1 VSLHH
6 RWHQRAGFC
15 NYGREQTAP
24 RAGAAIVV
32 ATTRCT
38 VVSLVYAGQLRN
50 QHDRKTLFDHPSIG
64 ESFTMDRRIFE
75 HDLIAT
81 ALPYW
86 ETEAAIVRRF
96 FRSKPSR
103 EDHIFW
109 LKAQL
114 WKELHPVDGY
124 FTGLQREL
132 TQLAANFPEI
142 DKTIGRHQYHA
153 LLEQLT
159 QEFNHYVLM
168 ADVLELL
175 LGHPISAGD
184 TFQLPQEKK
193 LGDMRRAYA
202 NSGSVVDKA
211 AVLVTEGGGARMFR
225 EGRKLKGGR
234 LERMIAGA
242 MEVVY
247 QDEKNHYKEAAGA
260 AARAIGSRRDLARM
274 KKAICEVSLQRV
286 YMRNEMFK
294 QPLADGE
301 IERSLSARR
310 RNGH

>member
-1 VSLHH
+1 M
-6 RWHQRAGFC
+6 
-15 NYGREQTAP
+15 N
-24 RAGAAIVV
+24 
-32 ATTRCT
+32 TTN
-38 VVSLVYAGQLRN
+38 V
-50 QHDRKTLFDHPSIG
+50 
-64 ESFTMDRRIFE
+64 E
-75 HDLIAT
+75 HELIAT

-96 FRSKPSR
+96 FNSKPSR
-103 EDHIFW
+103 DDHIFW

-124 FTGLQREL
+124 FTGLHKEL
-132 TQLAANFPEI
+132 NSLAANFPEI

-168 ADVLELL
+168 ADVLEFL
-175 LGHPISAGD
+175 LGHPVSASD
-184 TFQLPQEKK
+184 TCQLPQEKK
-193 LGDMRRAYA
+193 LGDIRRAYA

-247 QDEKNHYKEAAGA
+247 QDEKNHYKEAARE
-260 AARAIGSRRDLARM
+260 AARAVGGKPDLARM
-274 KKAICEVSLQRV
+274 KKAVCEVSLQRV

-294 QPLADGE
+294 QPLTDGK
-301 IERSLSARR
+301 IESSLSAHMRK
-310 RNGH
+310 GK

>member
-1 VSLHH
+1 MQGV
-6 RWHQRAGFC
+6 
-15 NYGREQTAP
+15 EQ
-24 RAGAAIVV
+24 
-32 ATTRCT
+32 
-38 VVSLVYAGQLRN
+38 
-50 QHDRKTLFDHPSIG
+50 
-64 ESFTMDRRIFE
+64 E
-75 HDLIAT
+75 LIAT

-86 ETEAAIVRRF
+86 EAEATIVRRF
-96 FRSKPSR
+96 FRSKPAR

-124 FTGLQREL
+124 FTGLQKEL
-132 TQLAANFPEI
+132 NNLVANFAEI
-142 DKTIGRHQYHA
+142 DKTIERHRYHS

-168 ADVLELL
+168 ADVLEYL
-175 LGHPISAGD
+175 LGRPISVGD

-193 LGDMRRAYA
+193 LGDLRRDYA
-202 NSGSVVDKA
+202 NSGSAIDKA

-234 LERMIAGA
+234 LERMIASA

-247 QDEKNHYKEAAGA
+247 QDEKNHYKEAAREA
-260 AARAIGSRRDLARM
+260 AGTVRSKQDLTRIKDAVR
-274 KKAICEVSLQRV
+274 EVSLQRV

-294 QPLADGE
+294 EPLTGDE
-301 IERSLSARR
+301 IRSCLASHIPHRR
-310 RNGH
+310 

>member
-1 VSLHH
+1 MKDV
-6 RWHQRAGFC
+6 
-15 NYGREQTAP
+15 EQ
-24 RAGAAIVV
+24 
-32 ATTRCT
+32 
-38 VVSLVYAGQLRN
+38 
-50 QHDRKTLFDHPSIG
+50 
-64 ESFTMDRRIFE
+64 E
-75 HDLIAT
+75 LIRT

-86 ETEAAIVRRF
+86 EAEATIVRRF
-96 FRSKPSR
+96 FKSKPPR

-124 FTGLQREL
+124 FTGLQKEL
-132 TQLAANFPEI
+132 NNLVASFPEI
-142 DKTIGRHQYHA
+142 DKTIGRHRYHS

-168 ADVLELL
+168 ADILEYL
-175 LGHPISAGD
+175 LGHPVSAED

-193 LGDMRRAYA
+193 LGNIRRAYA
-202 NSGSVVDKA
+202 NSGSAVDKA

-234 LERMIAGA
+234 LERMIASA

-247 QDEKNHYKEAAGA
+247 QDEKNHYKEAAREAAGA
-260 AARAIGSRRDLARM
+260 VQNKQDLTRM
-274 KKAICEVSLQRV
+274 KKAVHEVSRQRV

-294 QPLADGE
+294 EPLTSDE
-301 IERSLSARR
+301 IKSCLASQMPRIID
-310 RNGH
+310 

>member
-1 VSLHH
+1 MKD
-6 RWHQRAGFC
+6 A
-15 NYGREQTAP
+15 
-24 RAGAAIVV
+24 
-32 ATTRCT
+32 
-38 VVSLVYAGQLRN
+38 
-50 QHDRKTLFDHPSIG
+50 
-64 ESFTMDRRIFE
+64 E
-75 HDLIAT
+75 HELIAT

-124 FTGLQREL
+124 FTGLQKEL
-132 TQLAANFPEI
+132 NSLVASFSEI
-142 DKTIGRHQYHA
+142 DKTIGRHQYHS

-168 ADVLELL
+168 ADVLEFL
-175 LGHPISAGD
+175 LGHPVSASD

-193 LGDMRRAYA
+193 LGDIRRAYA
-202 NSGSVVDKA
+202 NSGSVVEKA

-247 QDEKNHYKEAAGA
+247 QDEKNHYKEAARE
-260 AARAIGSRRDLARM
+260 AARAVRNKQDLARM
-274 KKAICEVSLQRV
+274 KKAVHAVSRQRV

-294 QPLADGE
+294 EPLTGE
-301 IERSLSARR
+301 EIKTSLVSHR
-310 RNGH
+310 H

>member
-1 VSLHH
+1 MKN
-6 RWHQRAGFC
+6 A
-15 NYGREQTAP
+15 
-24 RAGAAIVV
+24 
-32 ATTRCT
+32 
-38 VVSLVYAGQLRN
+38 
-50 QHDRKTLFDHPSIG
+50 
-64 ESFTMDRRIFE
+64 E
-75 HDLIAT
+75 HELIAT

-96 FRSKPSR
+96 FRSKPRR

-124 FTGLQREL
+124 FTGLQKEL
-132 TQLAANFPEI
+132 NSLVASFSEI
-142 DKTIGRHQYHA
+142 DKTIGRHQYHS

-168 ADVLELL
+168 ADVLEFL
-175 LGHPISAGD
+175 LGHPVSASD

-193 LGDMRRAYA
+193 LGDIRRAYA
-202 NSGSVVDKA
+202 NSGSVVEKA

-247 QDEKNHYKEAAGA
+247 QDEKNHYKEAARE
-260 AARAIGSRRDLARM
+260 AARAVRNKQDLARM
-274 KKAICEVSLQRV
+274 KKAVHAVSRQRV

-294 QPLADGE
+294 EPLTSDE
-301 IERSLSARR
+301 IKKSLARS
-310 RNGH
+310 RN

>member
-1 VSLHH
+1 MKDI
-6 RWHQRAGFC
+6 
-15 NYGREQTAP
+15 EQE
-24 RAGAAIVV
+24 V
-32 ATTRCT
+32 
-38 VVSLVYAGQLRN
+38 
-50 QHDRKTLFDHPSIG
+50 IG
-64 ESFTMDRRIFE
+64 
-75 HDLIAT
+75 T

-86 ETEAAIVRRF
+86 EVEATIVRRF
-96 FRSKPSR
+96 FKNKPTR

-124 FTGLQREL
+124 FTGLQQEL
-132 TQLAANFPEI
+132 NNLVARFPEI
-142 DKTIGRHQYHA
+142 DKTIGRHQYHS

-168 ADVLELL
+168 ADVLEYL
-175 LGHPISAGD
+175 LGHPVSAED

-193 LGDMRRAYA
+193 LGDVRRGYA
-202 NSGSVVDKA
+202 SSGSAIDKA

-247 QDEKNHYKEAAGA
+247 QDEKNHYKEAARE
-260 AARAIGSRRDLARM
+260 AARAVRSKQDLARM
-274 KKAICEVSLQRV
+274 KNAVREVSLQRV

-294 QPLADGE
+294 EPLTSNE
-301 IERSLSARR
+301 IENCLA
-310 RNGH
+310 GHGLLGERASE